1 MKIFQFDL
9 FDVPL
14 KLFQIDLANICFVL
28 VQVML
33 NLFKLILQSP
43 EAVEG
48 KKNWWCQH
56 RYIQP
61 SKNIDGAIR
70 LY

>member
-14 KLFQIDLANICFVL
+14 KLFQFDLANICFVL

-43 EAVEG
+43 EVVEG

-56 RYIQP
+56 RYIQL

>member
-33 NLFKLILQSP
+33 NLFILILQNP
-43 EAVEG
+43 ERVEG
-48 KKNWWCQH
+48 KKNWWCQY